1 MYEQQRLLS
10 SINFASHKTKPGTL
24 TAETVKNI
32 FKGTIERFAASDNA
46 FMNSVKVTRV
56 YWKQI

>member
-10 SINFASHKTKPGTL
+10 SINFASHEIKPGTL
-24 TAETVKNI
+24 TAETVKNN